1 MTQNERVF
9 DHLLSVGPI
18 RPMTAWSDLGIY
30 RLASRIND
38 LRKAGHKI
46 QTKKVEVVNRWG
58 EPTYIAEY
66 SLVVDAEA
74 NQNATESHR

>member
-9 DHLLSVGPI
+9 DHLLTVGPI
-18 RPMTAWSDLGIY
+18 RPMTALNDLGIY

-46 QTKKVEVVNRWG
+46 KTKKIEVVNRWG
-58 EPTYIAEY
+58 ESSYVAEY
-66 SLVVDAEA
+66 SLEVESCA
-74 NQNATESHR
+74 NTSQ

>member
-9 DHLLSVGPI
+9 DHLLAVGPLQPFI
-18 RPMTAWSDLGIY
+18 AWRELGVY

-46 QTKKVEVVNRWG
+46 NTRKVEVVNRWG
-58 EPTYIAEY
+58 EISHIAEY
-66 SLVVDAEA
+66 SLVTD
-74 NQNATESHR
+74 NAA